1 MLQSTGLQ
9 RLRHALVTEQQQQL
23 IISDSDC
30 VCQAFGYSLNLE
42 RTLTVPVYVSHGWNA
57 VVGGLSV
64 G

>member
-9 RLRHALVTEQQQQL
+9 RVRHALVTEQQQQL
-23 IISDSDC
+23 IISDSDR
-30 VCQAFGYSLNLE
+30 VCHAFGYSLNLE
-42 RTLTVPVYVSHGWNA
+42 RTLTVPVYVSYGWNA

>member
-9 RLRHALVTEQQQQL
+9 RVRHALVTEQQQQL
-23 IISDSDC
+23 IISDSDR
-30 VCQAFGYSLNLE
+30 VCQAFSYSLNLE
-42 RTLTVPVYVSHGWNA
+42 RTLTVPVYVSYGWTA